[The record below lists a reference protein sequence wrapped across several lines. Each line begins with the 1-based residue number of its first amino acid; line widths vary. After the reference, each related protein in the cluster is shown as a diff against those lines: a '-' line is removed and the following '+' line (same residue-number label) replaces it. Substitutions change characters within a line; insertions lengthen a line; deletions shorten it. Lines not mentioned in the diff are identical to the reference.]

1 MDIILLERV
10 ENLGQMGQVVKVKPG
25 YARNFLLPK
34 KKALRATK
42 ENLSFFEKQRAHLE
56 AVNLKHRAEAEQ
68 VAGKM
73 TGVAIVVIR
82 QAAET
87 GVLYGSVSS
96 RDVAEGL
103 AVVGYKVDR
112 SQVAIPQPIKTLGLS
127 KVRVIL
133 HPEVSVTVNV
143 NVARSVEEA
152 ALQAARGGMVT
163 AGQLDAEEEA
173 LEAAEAEAEATA
185 EEESDEA

>member
-42 ENLSFFEKQRAHLE
+42 ENLAFFEKQRVHLE
-56 AVNLKHRAEAEQ
+56 AVNLKRKGEAEQ
-68 VAGKM
+68 VAAKM
-73 TGVAIVVIR
+73 TNVTIVVIR

-87 GVLYGSVSS
+87 GVLYGSVTS

-103 AVVGYKVDR
+103 TAGGYKVDR
-112 SQVAIPQPIKTLGLS
+112 AQVAIPQPIKTLGLS

-133 HPEVSVTVNV
+133 HPEVSVVVTV
-143 NVARSVEEA
+143 NVARSAEEA
-152 ALQAARGGMVT
+152 ALQAERGAAVT
-163 AGQLDAEEEA
+163 TAELIEEEEA
-173 LEAAEAEAEATA
+173 AEAAAEAEATEGEA
-185 EEESDEA
+185 EEA